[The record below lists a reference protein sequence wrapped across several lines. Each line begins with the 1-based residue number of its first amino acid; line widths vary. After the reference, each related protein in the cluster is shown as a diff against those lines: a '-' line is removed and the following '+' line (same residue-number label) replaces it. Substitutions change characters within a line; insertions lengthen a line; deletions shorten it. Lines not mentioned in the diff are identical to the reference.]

1 MNQNSLYQTFTA
13 IPIGTRFTLS
23 KPDPTIWIK
32 CTPTTAFN
40 TQTKI
45 IKYIN
50 QFVRV
55 YVPEVFNKSQFL

>member
-1 MNQNSLYQTFTA
+1 MNSTILGQTFTA

-32 CTPTTAFN
+32 CTSTTAFN
-40 TQTKI
+40 TQTEMT
-45 IKYIN
+45 KYIN

>member
-1 MNQNSLYQTFTA
+1 MTTLGKTFTA

-32 CTPTTAFN
+32 KTATLALN
-40 TQTKI
+40 TQTERTQ
-45 IKYIN
+45 YIN

-55 YVPEVFNKSQFL
+55 YVPEIFNKSQFL

>member
-1 MNQNSLYQTFTA
+1 MSPLGQTFTA

-32 CTPTTAFN
+32 KTPTLALN
-40 TQTKI
+40 TQTERTQ
-45 IKYIN
+45 YIN